1 MVNIIKKYFGVDIKK
16 CEFLG
21 KGREGSVY
29 KTDDNY
35 VIKLFKNKRNCIDE
49 YKILKRME
57 GSKYFPKT
65 LKRKGKV
72 LMREYVYGIPL
83 KEYIR
88 ENGMP
93 REISYNLVGLL
104 EEFKNSGFT
113 RIDMS
118 IRHIYVQEDY
128 RLKIID
134 PRKAYIKVEKFP
146 RILLRELEEENVL
159 DEFIKTVLD
168 IKPEVATKWIK
179 KLNS

>member
-1 MVNIIKKYFGVDIKK
+1 MVNIIKKYFGINIKK

-21 KGREGSVY
+21 RGREGRVY
-29 KTDDNY
+29 KTADNY
-35 VIKLFKNKRNCIDE
+35 VIKLFKNKKSCIDE
-49 YKILKRME
+49 YNILKRME
-57 GSKYFPKT
+57 GSEYFPKV
-65 LKRKGKV
+65 LKRKDKI
-72 LMREYVYGIPL
+72 LIRECVNGISL
-83 KEYIR
+83 KEYVR
-88 ENGMP
+88 EKGMP
-93 REISYNLVGLL
+93 KEIAYNLFGLL
-104 EEFKNSGFT
+104 EEFKNNGFT

-159 DEFIKTVLD
+159 DEFIKTVLE
-168 IKPEVATKWIK
+168 IKPEVANKWIK